1 MERRPATVTEV
12 RGRRVAVLGLGVEGT
27 SAARW
32 LLRHGAEVTVC
43 DRRTRT
49 ALGPV
54 IRELVGHGV
63 TDFRLGPRHAD
74 RLTDFDI
81 VIRTQSRPYR
91 DPRIQR
97 AIRRGTTV
105 TSVTKLFFER
115 CPAKVIGVTG
125 TKGKG
130 TTSSLIARMLKAAGK
145 RVYLGG
151 NIGMSPLDFLDRLRK
166 GDHVVL
172 ELSSFQLQDLTQS
185 PSIAVVTNVTAD
197 HLDHHASVREYRS
210 AKRPITRH
218 QRRTDLAIL
227 NADDPGSHPF
237 AGDPGRTSWFSTR
250 RPQPRGACVRDGWV
264 VVRGRRVLRTA
275 DIVVPGTHNL
285 RNVLAASLAAD
296 ALGIGPR
303 VITKTVRRF
312 RGLPYHFE
320 YLGTKQ
326 GVRYFN
332 DSYATNPTAAIP
344 AIESIDTPLVLIV
357 GGAKKGLSYD
367 GLARAILVK
376 KVRAII
382 TIPPEGA
389 RVARAVRI
397 AARRSGKP
405 APRVVGAVRK
415 GDLVRLAR
423 RHAEPGD
430 TVLFSPAAASFGWFP
445 DYTERG
451 RYFTEQVKG
460 R

>member
-1 MERRPATVTEV
+1 MARRPATGI
-12 RGRRVAVLGLGVEGT
+12 RGRQVAVLGLGVEGT

-32 LLRHGAEVTVC
+32 LLRHGAIVTAC
-43 DRRTRT
+43 DRRTRRG
-49 ALGPV
+49 LGRV
-54 IRELVGHGV
+54 VRELEAIGV

-74 RLTDFDI
+74 RLTDFDV

-130 TTSSLIARMLKAAGK
+130 TTSSLIAKMFKAGGK

-166 GDHVVL
+166 RDHVVL

-185 PSIAVVTNVTAD
+185 PPIAVVTNVTAD

-210 AKRPITRH
+210 AKRPITKY
-218 QRRTDLAIL
+218 QRRSDLAIL
-227 NADDPGSHPF
+227 NADDPGSRPF
-237 AGDPGRTSWFSTR
+237 AGDPGGTSWFSTR
-250 RPQPRGACVRDGWV
+250 RPQPWGACVQDGWV
-264 VVRGRRVLRTA
+264 VVRGRRVLRTT
-275 DIVVPGTHNL
+275 DIVVPGSHNL
-285 RNVLAASLAAD
+285 RNVLAASLVAD
-296 ALGIGPR
+296 AFGIGPR
-303 VITKTVRRF
+303 AIAQAVRGF

-367 GLARAILVK
+367 ELARTILAK
-376 KVRAII
+376 DVRAVIA
-382 TIPPEGA
+382 IPPEGM
-389 RVARAVRI
+389 RIARAVRA
-397 AARRSGKP
+397 AARRSGKS

-423 RHAEPGD
+423 RHAESGD

-445 DYTERG
+445 NYTERG